1 MDNCLFCKIIK
12 GEIPSNKVYEDDEIL
27 AFRDINPVA
36 PVHVLVIPKKHISY
50 LTDLEK
56 EDELLIG
63 KIYTAINKIAKTEE
77 IAEKGFRVIVNCG
90 EDGGQEV
97 KHLHIHLIPRY
108 ESDLNCY
115 SYNEDILIPIDE
127 VYSKLKSE

>member
-1 MDNCLFCKIIK
+1 MDNCIFCKIIK
-12 GEIPSNKVYEDDEIL
+12 KEIPSTIVYEDDEIL

-36 PVHVLVIPKKHISY
+36 PVHILVIPKKHISY

-63 KIYTAINKIAKTEE
+63 KIYTAINKIVKQEE
-77 IAEKGFRVIVNCG
+77 IDQKGFRVIVNCG

-97 KHLHIHLIPRY
+97 KHLHFH
-108 ESDLNCY
+108 
-115 SYNEDILIPIDE
+115 ILGGK
-127 VYSKLKSE
+127 KLGIKICE